1 MELIYVAAA
10 IMMGL
15 GGMGAAIGVGILGGK
30 LIEGSARQP
39 ELAPKL
45 QGTFFLGA
53 GLGRRYSDYRC
64 RHRHVPDFCGRGL
77 ITPSRAGGGR
87 IAHPEHHRSNE

>member
-45 QGTFFLGA
+45 QGRFLLGA
-53 GLGRRYSDYRC
+53 GLGDAIPIIGVGIAMY
-64 RHRHVPDFCGRGL
+64 L
-77 ITPSRAGGGR
+77 IFVVAG
-87 IAHPEHHRSNE
+87 

>member
-15 GGMGAAIGVGILGGK
+15 GGLGAAIGVGLLGGK

-45 QGTFFLGA
+45 QVTFFLGA
-53 GLGRRYSDYRC
+53 GLWAFAAVALWIAAMY
-64 RHRHVPDFCGRGL
+64 L
-77 ITPSRAGGGR
+77 IFVVAG
-87 IAHPEHHRSNE
+87 

>member
-53 GLGRRYSDYRC
+53 GLGRRDSDYWC
-64 RHRHVPDFCGRGL
+64 RYRHVPDFCGRGL
-77 ITPSRAGGGR
+77 MQPHLGR
-87 IAHPEHHRSNE
+87 GWAYAAP